1 MDGWN
6 TSFPLGWP
14 SFRCYV
20 SFRECKRHEY
30 FMISQPLHSSTPSVA
45 NPKNPNLTER
55 TPGCKDDTIGP
66 GGLFRRQQKKRKE
79 CSSTMARCPAIEI
92 HLGVC
97 LLSWNY
103 TMYVDK
109 YRYSYGYKMYLVKP
123 NNNSQPELRLLLQ
136 TFRLKTTSK
145 VSATEAVLVCPDILQ
160 SVHIIAIYCLIEY
173 QHLWT
178 EATACPDFF
187 GFSVHYLPDICADS
201 I

>member
-66 GGLFRRQQKKRKE
+66 GGLLKRQQQKQRKE
-79 CSSTMARCPAIEI
+79 VSSAMARCP
-92 HLGVC
+92 G
-97 LLSWNY
+97 
-103 TMYVDK
+103 
-109 YRYSYGYKMYLVKP
+109 YRNSPGSVFTFLKLYNIGEVFNKTYLVKP

-136 TFRLKTTSK
+136 TFRFKTTCK
-145 VSATEAVLVCPDILQ
+145 VSATEVVLVCPDILQ

-173 QHLWT
+173 QQLWT

-187 GFSVHYLPDICADS
+187 GFSVHYLPDIFADS